1 MNNVYCHLW
10 NEQAL
15 FGSDLSPNDAI
26 HKYIP
31 NQFHTSTNRN
41 ANKDTLEAA
50 RESYIFSHCKCPYS
64 PEMPHSKFV

>member
-1 MNNVYCHLW
+1 MNNVYCHLL

-31 NQFHTSTNRN
+31 NQFHTSENRN
-41 ANKDTLEAA
+41 ANKDT
-50 RESYIFSHCKCPYS
+50 
-64 PEMPHSKFV
+64 